1 MHLLGITTLYEF
13 PLYATSSVPFPPSVN
28 KNSVSVGGVT
38 TESIRKKTGCKNIIF
53 SPEFLRE

>member
-38 TESIRKKTGCKNIIF
+38 VKLSKKNGII
-53 SPEFLRE
+53 